1 MRLEGKVALVTGASS
16 GIGYAI
22 AQRFGEEGARVG
34 MVAHSQLDRAREL
47 ADKIASDGGEAIAI
61 KADLANIED
70 IERVVDQTIEKFG
83 RIDIL
88 DNCAGVFFIRLL
100 DELTE
105 DEWDTTLDV
114 NVKGAFFLTQ
124 KVAPHMIQQ
133 EGGNVIFIGSIFG
146 PRGVPAAA
154 SYGASKAALHGLTEC
169 LAVELAPRIRVNAVA
184 PGNIDTP
191 MNQELYE
198 NFGGREAFRVQYPM
212 GRLGLETDV
221 AGAVTFLASDEAD
234 WITGVVMPVDGG
246 YMAK

>member
-1 MRLEGKVALVTGASS
+1 MRLDGKVALVTGASS

-22 AQRFGEEGARVG
+22 AQRFGEEGAKVG
-34 MVAHSQLDRAREL
+34 MVAYSQLERAQGI
-47 ADKIASDGGEAIAI
+47 ADKIVSDGGEAIAM
-61 KADLANIED
+61 KADLANVED
-70 IERVVDQTIEKFG
+70 IERLVDQTIEKFG

-88 DNCAGVFFIRLL
+88 VNCAGVFFIRLL

-124 KVAPHMIQQ
+124 KVAPHMIEQ
-133 EGGNVIFIGSIFG
+133 GKGNVIFIGSIFG

-169 LAVELAPRIRVNAVA
+169 LAVELAPTIRVNAVA

-198 NFGGREAFRVQYPM
+198 KFGGREAFRVQYPM
-212 GRLGLETDV
+212 GRIGLETDV
-221 AGAVTFLASDEAD
+221 ASAATFLASDEAE
-234 WITGVVMPVDGG
+234 WITGIVMPVDGG